1 MTINIDAIMS
11 AGNGLKVLFKRDV
24 ASGISDIKDIVIII
38 PDVKDKILAIRLSWF
53 FVLKKQGIIPS
64 VVDSPARVV
73 IKSDCFIF
81 ILNSMY
87 NLFIN

>member
-1 MTINIDAIMS
+1 MDKIVKYQTY
-11 AGNGLKVLFKRDV
+11 K
-24 ASGISDIKDIVIII
+24 SGDLNSTQQWCNDIKDIVIII
-38 PDVKDKILAIRLSWF
+38 PDVKDRILAIRLSWF

-64 VVDSPARVV
+64 VVDSPAKVV